1 MLKIKIHENQGAR
14 QEDLPQGCWDPSAWP
29 SVGVGKGF
37 PMFCAQAA
45 GTREHSLSVC
55 LLSAAL
61 PPGVPTDVS
70 HGAAMG
76 WMTVSLVVLFSLCFK
91 Y

>member
-1 MLKIKIHENQGAR
+1 MVLRPPCLAHM
-14 QEDLPQGCWDPSAWP
+14 
-29 SVGVGKGF
+29 GVGKGF

-61 PPGVPTDVS
+61 PPGLPTDVS
-70 HGAAMG
+70 RGGAMG
-76 WMTVSLVVLFSLCFK
+76 WMIVSLVVLFPPCFK